1 MPIITAWAIIIDNID
16 NKKKILLVKRAS
28 DKKLFQNAW
37 SFPGGKVEEWESLED
52 AVVREVKEETWLDLV
67 SFKKYSFTGHT
78 PQNTRSINHI
88 YIGKAEWILIPETEA
103 KRYSYDELKWL
114 EIAFNQTEIIE
125 NLHSDW
131 ML

>member
-1 MPIITAWAIIIDNID
+1 MQIITAGAIIIDNE
-16 NKKKILLVKRAS
+16 KKMLLVKRPS
-28 DKKLFQNAW
+28 DKKLFPNSW
-37 SFPGGKVEEWESLED
+37 SFPGGKLEEWESLDE

-67 SFKKYSFTGHT
+67 SFEKYSFNGDT

-103 KRYSYDELKWL
+103 KRYSYNEIKWL
-114 EIAFNQTEIIE
+114 EIAFHQSEIIE
-125 NLHSDW
+125 KLHSDG

>member
-28 DKKLFQNAW
+28 DKKLFPNAW

-52 AVVREVKEETWLDLV
+52 AVVREVKEETWLDLL
-67 SFKKYSFTGHT
+67 SFEKYSF
-78 PQNTRSINHI
+78 INHL

>member
-1 MPIITAWAIIIDNID
+1 MPIITAWAIIID
-16 NKKKILLVKRAS
+16 KEKKILLVKRAS
-28 DKKLFQNAW
+28 NKKLFPNAW
-37 SFPGGKVEEWESLED
+37 TFPGGKHEEWESLED

-67 SFKKYSFTGHT
+67 SFEKYSFIGHT
-78 PQNTRSINHI
+78 PQNTRSINHL

-103 KRYSYDELKWL
+103 KRYSYDEIKGL

-125 NLHSDW
+125 KLHANW